1 MQRIIKKLAV
11 ILSVVFSIALSQNDD
26 LSSYYP
32 LRLGAEWTYT
42 NDYLPHTEKI
52 VDTTRING
60 VLYYGLAVWS
70 EQPNCWLREDSN
82 KIYILNDRDSSE
94 YLLFD
99 FNADTGTYWNLS
111 PDFECF
117 VGTKITLAG
126 KQDTILTPIGMFTN
140 CYHFK
145 HWQTC
150 IDAGIYDTWFAKG
163 VGKVRYLEDNFAGL
177 MDYYLSEY
185 SIPTSIHSDGR
196 QLINDTSKLLHN
208 YPNPFNSATTIEY
221 VIDQDSPIELSIFD
235 IDGRLINVLL
245 KEAQKAGKYSIDWF
259 PANRASGIYIIQL
272 QTNDIQL
279 HKKVVFL
286 K

>member
-1 MQRIIKKLAV
+1 MKRTIKILAI
-11 ILSVVFSIALSQNDD
+11 ILSVVFSIALSQNND

-32 LRLGAEWTYT
+32 LRLGAEWAYS

-70 EQPNCWLREDSN
+70 EQAEYWLREDSN
-82 KIYILNDRDSSE
+82 KIYILHEGDSSD

-99 FNADTGTYWNLS
+99 FNADTGACWELPHYWCCS
-111 PDFECF
+111 F
-117 VGTKITLAG
+117 GSKITLTG
-126 KQDTILTPIGMFTN
+126 KQDTVNTPSGLYTN
-140 CYHFK
+140 CYHFE
-145 HWQTC
+145 HLSLC
-150 IDAGIYDTWFAKG
+150 FDAGIYDSWFAKG
-163 VGKVRYLEDNFAGL
+163 VGKVRYLADNWAGM

-185 SIPTSIHSDGR
+185 SIPTSIHSDER
-196 QLINDTSKLLHN
+196 LLINDTYPLLHN

-235 IDGRLINVLL
+235 LDGRLVDVVV
-245 KEAQKAGKYSIDWF
+245 KEVQKAGRYSIDWF

-272 QTNDIQL
+272 QTNAIQL